1 MAHDV
6 FLSYSNKDKV
16 AAETVSRALEAS
28 GVRVWMAP
36 RDFFPGLDWAES
48 IRAAMDQGRFFVL
61 VFSSRANASEHT
73 LLELDYAVSHG
84 KPVIPFRIEDVKPSG
99 RMASLLAVSH
109 SGSTLFR
116 RPWSRMPI
124 VWRHC

>member
-1 MAHDV
+1 
-6 FLSYSNKDKV
+6 
-16 AAETVSRALEAS
+16 
-28 GVRVWMAP
+28 
-36 RDFFPGLDWAES
+36 
-48 IRAAMDQGRFFVL
+48 
-61 VFSSRANASEHT
+61 

-84 KPVIPFRIEDVKPSG
+84 KLVIPFRIEDVKPSG